1 MAEPQNF
8 IVGNGAKFP
17 NDGQVNLN
25 LQTGGGL
32 LNDIT
37 STFEVAKVSRPL
49 MSVGKLCDAGMEVTL
64 RKTQADVVAPGGAV
78 VCTFERQPGGLY
90 VAKLKLKRPAPT
102 FGRRG

>member
-1 MAEPQNF
+1 M
-8 IVGNGAKFP
+8 
-17 NDGQVNLN
+17 N
-25 LQTGGGL
+25 LQTGGDL
-32 LNDIT
+32 LNIIT
-37 STFEVAKVSRPL
+37 STFQVAKVSRPL

-102 FGRRG
+102 FC